1 MPEIVGTFARTE
13 LWDERAN
20 CSSEARNSSRR
31 DLTEERLE
39 FAVRQFDWIEV
50 GRVFR
55 QVAQRRVRFLNR
67 LANGRP
73 HVDAAVIHHDD
84 VVAPERGNQ
93 ALLDIS
99 EEHLSSHGTFDH
111 HWGGH
116 FIVAQG
122 SHEGDRLPC
131 SKRNGADHPVA
142 PRTTPPDP
150 RQVCADRGLVDKHQ
164 PGGIKHTLLSDPTS
178 ACSRHIRSLPFG
190 SLQAFFKGDSVAI
203 EKTPERATA
212 GFESVACAA
221 LQRSPPK
228 SGPAVGQSDRVSA
241 PQTLPVEK
249 RFLHAASAQRSCF
262 RASAAA
268 TLPPNLRSPRNVQPS
283 RAATHR
289 LQQLR
294 LRVPADH
301 QNRTSASPAPATE
314 NQCTKIRSSLTL
326 WESRRFK
333 SGGNR
338 FNPEFSHR
346 GYVCV
351 EANCRSA
358 LTSEVRHG

>member
-67 LANGRP
+67 LANGGP

-93 ALLDIS
+93 ALLDIG
-99 EEHLSSHGTFDH
+99 EEHLSSHGTFNH
-111 HWGGH
+111 YWGGH
-116 FIVAQG
+116 FVVAQG
-122 SHEGDRLPC
+122 SNEGDRLPC

-142 PRTTPPDP
+142 ARSTPPDP

-164 PGGIKHTLLSDPTS
+164 PGGIKHALLSDPTS

-190 SLQAFFKGDSVAI
+190 SLQAFLRVIPWRSRKRQSEVYLVGRHETDSI
-203 EKTPERATA
+203 
-212 GFESVACAA
+212 
-221 LQRSPPK
+221 RSGQM
-228 SGPAVGQSDRVSA
+228 STGQSR
-241 PQTLPVEK
+241 PT
-249 RFLHAASAQRSCF
+249 
-262 RASAAA
+262 
-268 TLPPNLRSPRNVQPS
+268 
-283 RAATHR
+283 
-289 LQQLR
+289 
-294 LRVPADH
+294 
-301 QNRTSASPAPATE
+301 
-314 NQCTKIRSSLTL
+314 
-326 WESRRFK
+326 
-333 SGGNR
+333 SGG
-338 FNPEFSHR
+338 H
-346 GYVCV
+346 Y
-351 EANCRSA
+351 A
-358 LTSEVRHG
+358 

>member
-1 MPEIVGTFARTE
+1 
-13 LWDERAN
+13 D
-20 CSSEARNSSRR
+20 
-31 DLTEERLE
+31 RLE
-39 FAVRQFDWIEV
+39 FAIRQFDWIEV

-55 QVAQRRVRFLNR
+55 QVAQRRMRFLNR
-67 LANGRP
+67 LANGGP

-93 ALLDIS
+93 ALLDIG

-142 PRTTPPDP
+142 ARSTPPDP

-190 SLQAFFKGDSVAI
+190 SLQAFFLKVIPWRSRKRQSELRLVRIRRLRSSATVSTKVRSGCWAI
-203 EKTPERATA
+203 RSSICSANSSSGETLPPR
-212 GFESVACAA
+212 GFGAA
-221 LQRSPPK
+221 L
-228 SGPAVGQSDRVSA
+228 
-241 PQTLPVEK
+241 L
-249 RFLHAASAQRSCF
+249 LSC
-262 RASAAA
+262 RAAA
-268 TLPPNLRSPRNVQPS
+268 TLPPNSRSPRNVQPS
-283 RAATHR
+283 HAATHR

-301 QNRTSASPAPATE
+301 QNRTSASPAPAME

-326 WESRRFK
+326 WESRRVK

-338 FNPEFSHR
+338 F
-346 GYVCV
+346 
-351 EANCRSA
+351 
-358 LTSEVRHG
+358 SESSTADCHHSK

>member
-20 CSSEARNSSRR
+20 CSGEARNSSRR
-31 DLTEERLE
+31 DLAEERLE

-67 LANGRP
+67 LANGGP

-142 PRTTPPDP
+142 PRSTPPDP
-150 RQVCADRGLVDKHQ
+150 RQVCADRGLVNKHQ

-212 GFESVACAA
+212 GSNPSLAQLCDGLYQSQVRLLGNQIEYLLRKLF
-221 LQRSPPK
+221 QR
-228 SGPAVGQSDRVSA
+228 RN
-241 PQTLPVEK
+241 
-249 RFLHAASAQRSCF
+249 ASS
-262 RASAAA
+262 
-268 TLPPNLRSPRNVQPS
+268 T
-283 RAATHR
+283 
-289 LQQLR
+289 R
-294 LRVPADH
+294 LR
-301 QNRTSASPAPATE
+301 
-314 NQCTKIRSSLTL
+314 
-326 WESRRFK
+326 
-333 SGGNR
+333 
-338 FNPEFSHR
+338 
-346 GYVCV
+346 
-351 EANCRSA
+351 RSA
-358 LTSEVRHG
+358 LAFVPALQPLYRRTHAHLETFSRLAPRRTTFNSFDDAFTQITRIGPRHRPPPQRRINARRLAHP

>member
-67 LANGRP
+67 LANGGP

-93 ALLDIS
+93 ALLEIG

-116 FIVAQG
+116 FVVAQG
-122 SHEGDRLPC
+122 SNEGDRLPC

-142 PRTTPPDP
+142 ARSTPPDP
-150 RQVCADRGLVDKHQ
+150 HQVVLTAVSSINTNRAGSSMPCSRIQRRRARA
-164 PGGIKHTLLSDPTS
+164 TS
-178 ACSRHIRSLPFG
+178 ARCRSAACRLFFKVIPWRSRKRQSELRLVRIRRLRSSATVSTKVRSGCCAIRS
-190 SLQAFFKGDSVAI
+190 STCSANS
-203 EKTPERATA
+203 
-212 GFESVACAA
+212 S
-221 LQRSPPK
+221 
-228 SGPAVGQSDRVSA
+228 SG
-241 PQTLPVEK
+241 E
-249 RFLHAASAQRSCF
+249 
-262 RASAAA
+262 
-268 TLPPNLRSPRNVQPS
+268 TLPPRGFGTALLLSCQRCSHFTAELTLTSKRSAVSRRDAPPSTASITRSRRSP
-283 RAATHR
+283 
-289 LQQLR
+289 
-294 LRVPADH
+294 
-301 QNRTSASPAPATE
+301 E
-314 NQCTKIRSSLTL
+314 
-326 WESRRFK
+326 
-333 SGGNR
+333 
-338 FNPEFSHR
+338 
-346 GYVCV
+346 
-351 EANCRSA
+351 
-358 LTSEVRHG
+358 